1 MLCANSSSELP
12 PQLQGVPKS
21 CSQHRPSG
29 SHDDR
34 QGRQPNVRHQ
44 VTGPPL
50 GNSRSTNGKR
60 AQGQGCLAHGS

>member
-21 CSQHRPSG
+21 CSQHRPGG

-34 QGRQPNVRHQ
+34 QGRQPDVRHQ
-44 VTGPPL
+44 VTGP
-50 GNSRSTNGKR
+50 GNSRSTDGKR